1 VQKLGV
7 VLPTGSQ
14 TDDLEMIF
22 SHYDQDKSG
31 TIDYKELS
39 QLLGDKSADATDK
52 ALKQARLQSNP
63 SPPGAQ
69 TLQK

>member
-1 VQKLGV
+1 MQKLGV

-14 TDDLEMIF
+14 ADDLELIF

-39 QLLGDKSADATDK
+39 QILGDKSADATDK
-52 ALKQARLQSNP
+52 ALK
-63 SPPGAQ
+63 
-69 TLQK
+69 